1 MTSKTLLPVPKVL
14 IPAALLFIAI
24 IVKFIVSG
32 ELSRAELGVAVGVA
46 LYAAIGYSTPPTYA
60 GVKAYAQ
67 AVVPR
72 GIKKTPPKKRR
83 RR

>member
-14 IPAALLFIAI
+14 IPAALLFIGI
-24 IVKFIVSG
+24 IVKFIITG
-32 ELSRAELGVAVGVA
+32 ELSRAELGGAIGVG

-72 GIKKTPPKKRR
+72 GIKKTPKRR